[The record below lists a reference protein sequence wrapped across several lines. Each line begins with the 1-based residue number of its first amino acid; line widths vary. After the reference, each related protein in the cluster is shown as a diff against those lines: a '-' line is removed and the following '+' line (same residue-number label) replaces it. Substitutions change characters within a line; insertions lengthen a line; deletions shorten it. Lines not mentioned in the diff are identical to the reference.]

1 MVCVG
6 NLNGINPTVNRN
18 GGKKMKKFL
27 ATIIVSMFFLMVPI
41 FAMGAAVTGSVQG
54 FLCVTQGTVC
64 PIGQEDPV
72 AAVENVFVI
81 LVDAAKSDY
90 YFVPNVDR
98 AVMARHIGETVTI
111 EGTVNKAQKSI
122 KASSITK
129 KGKKVWSEEL
139 EYNALKKL
147 QIP

>member
-1 MVCVG
+1 
-6 NLNGINPTVNRN
+6 
-18 GGKKMKKFL
+18 MKKFF
-27 ATIIVSMFFLMVPI
+27 AMMIISAVFLMVPI
-41 FAMGAAVTGSVQG
+41 LAIGATVTGSVQG
-54 FLCVTQGTVC
+54 FMCVTQGTVC

-81 LVDAAKSDY
+81 LVDAAKGDY

-98 AVMARHIGETVTI
+98 AVMARHIGEMVTI

-129 KGKKVWSEEL
+129 KGKKVWTTDM
-139 EYNALKKL
+139 EYEALKRFQKL
-147 QIP
+147 G